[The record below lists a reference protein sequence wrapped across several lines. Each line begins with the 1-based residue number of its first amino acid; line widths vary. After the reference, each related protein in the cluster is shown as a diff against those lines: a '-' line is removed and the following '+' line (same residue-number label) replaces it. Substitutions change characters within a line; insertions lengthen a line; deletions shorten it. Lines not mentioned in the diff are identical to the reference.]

1 MGNKLHYTSRRHRG
15 TKPSSRY

>member
-1 MGNKLHYTSRRHRG
+1 MGNKLHYTSRHHRG

>member
-1 MGNKLHYTSRRHRG
+1 MANKLHYTSRRHRG